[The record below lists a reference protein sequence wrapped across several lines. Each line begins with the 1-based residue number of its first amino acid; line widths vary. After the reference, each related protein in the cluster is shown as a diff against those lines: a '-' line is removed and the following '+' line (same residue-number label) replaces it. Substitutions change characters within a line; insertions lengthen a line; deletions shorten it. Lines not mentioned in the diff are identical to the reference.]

1 MSGDF
6 LPLPPSILPSSNAGA
21 DETIKAAAADP
32 VDPAYRKKANEAALK
47 FESFF
52 IAQMLHKM
60 RDSTRTLAADD
71 SPNKSS
77 VHDDMLDMADNLV
90 ADQLANRRAFGV
102 ADVLLRQLLP
112 AAPAAPAHPLPAA
125 VDKKPPTA

>member
-6 LPLPPSILPSSNAGA
+6 LPLPSSILPASNTGA
-21 DETIKAAAADP
+21 DETIKAAAAPQD
-32 VDPAYRKKANEAALK
+32 DPAYRKKATEAALK

-112 AAPAAPAHPLPAA
+112 QPAAAPAQP
-125 VDKKPPTA
+125 VISQDKKLPPA

>member
-6 LPLPPSILPSSNAGA
+6 LPLPSSILPASNAGA
-21 DETIKAAAADP
+21 DDTIKAASAGDP
-32 VDPAYRKKANEAALK
+32 VDPAFRKKANEAALK

-77 VHDDMLDMADNLV
+77 VHDDMLDLADNLV

-112 AAPAAPAHPLPAA
+112 QPVAAPANVAIEKKLPPA
-125 VDKKPPTA
+125 